1 VTRYHE
7 QLHIH
12 ALNDLTNRA
21 KSGLLVYLCTWFI
34 LSFNY
39 KFNIHHPDFFIFNS
53 CILVAIM
60 LSRFSHYVV
69 FVKQRYS
76 NVQFMHQWLVA
87 SILLSGIHWGGM
99 AAWVFHNPELDYL
112 RHIMLIITPAFALGA
127 ACTLSIS
134 TEIRM
139 LYPTLMLAPLIT
151 ILINQGDT
159 EGVTFAMLT
168 SICLMYIFSAS
179 KASHNDYWAA
189 ITNHLVAEERAEL
202 MEKLSTTDTLTQLNN
217 RMFFDTEYTKEWKRC
232 SRINCPL
239 SILMLDLDF
248 FKELN
253 DTYGHLFGDE
263 CLRKVANVIK
273 NEVARPTDCVSR
285 YGGEEFIV
293 LLPNTNQKGTSKIAN
308 KMLLA
313 VSSLQ
318 LECDG
323 VKVSLTCSI
332 GGASA
337 IPDFKK
343 ARANLIKQADTALY
357 YAKNQGRN
365 RYTYFQDTLE

>member
-1 VTRYHE
+1 MISYHE
-7 QLHIH
+7 QLHEH
-12 ALNDLTNRA
+12 ALSDLTNRA
-21 KSGLLVYLCTWFI
+21 KSGLLVYLCTWMI
-34 LSFNY
+34 LSFSY
-39 KFNIHHPDFFIFNS
+39 QFNTQHPDFFVVNTS
-53 CILVAIM
+53 ILVVIL
-60 LSRFSHYVV
+60 LSRLSHYVI
-69 FVKQRYS
+69 FIKHRYK
-76 NVQFMHQWLVA
+76 NIQLMHQWLVA
-87 SILLSGIHWGGM
+87 SVLLSGIHWGGM
-99 AAWVFHNPELDYL
+99 AAWVVHHPELSYL

-151 ILINQGDT
+151 VLINQGDT
-159 EGVTFAMLT
+159 EGITFAMLT
-168 SICLMYIFSAS
+168 SLCLMYIFSAS

-189 ITNHLVAEERAEL
+189 ITNHLIAEERAEL
-202 MEKLSTTDTLTQLNN
+202 MEKLSTTDPLTQLNN
-217 RMFFDTEYTKEWKRC
+217 RMFFDTEYAKEWKRC

-248 FKELN
+248 FKKLN
-253 DTYGHLFGDE
+253 DSHGHLFGDE
-263 CLRKVANVIK
+263 CLRKVADVIK

-293 LLPNTNQKGTSKIAN
+293 LLPNTNQKGTSKIAD

-318 LECDG
+318 LECEG
-323 VKVSLTCSI
+323 QKVDLTCSI

-337 IPDFKK
+337 IPDFRK
-343 ARANLIKQADTALY
+343 ARADLIKQADTALY

-365 RYTYFQDTLE
+365 RYNYYQDTLE